1 MRISTTQSKH
11 PKLKKAAAAV
21 FAAAFWLG
29 IWQLAAVLINE
40 QIVLAPPLTVFKT
53 LFSLAGTWDFWLTVA
68 LSALRIF
75 CGYALGVL
83 FGVAFAVLTKAS
95 RIAYTLLRPM
105 MSVIKATPVASFII
119 MLLFFSPNSYI
130 PTVTSFLMVFP
141 MIWAN
146 TFKGIDE
153 TDEKL
158 LEMAEVFGFSRKC
171 LLRDVY
177 MPSVKPYFVPAALT
191 SLGFAWKAGIAA
203 EVLASPK
210 HSIGGML
217 YRAKV
222 YLETPEM
229 LAWTL
234 CVIMI
239 SMLLEWLLS
248 YLLKRR
254 SAERSVAV

>member
-1 MRISTTQSKH
+1 
-11 PKLKKAAAAV
+11 
-21 FAAAFWLG
+21 
-29 IWQLAAVLINE
+29 
-40 QIVLAPPLTVFKT
+40 
-53 LFSLAGTWDFWLTVA
+53 
-68 LSALRIF
+68 
-75 CGYALGVL
+75 
-83 FGVAFAVLTKAS
+83 
-95 RIAYTLLRPM
+95 
-105 MSVIKATPVASFII
+105 
-119 MLLFFSPNSYI
+119 
-130 PTVTSFLMVFP
+130 
-141 MIWAN
+141 
-146 TFKGIDE
+146 
-153 TDEKL
+153 
-158 LEMAEVFGFSRKC
+158 
-171 LLRDVY
+171 

-234 CVIMI
+234 CVIVI

-248 YLLKRR
+248 YLLKRH